1 MKPMGEV
8 DEAAMHKILDSFAK
22 AGKQLGVGE
31 SVGRIW
37 GFLLLQSR
45 PITQKEIQ
53 AATGLSR
60 GLISRC
66 LRSMEERMVITVD
79 CRGREK
85 CYSINPSLA
94 TSFGELV
101 ARQYEERVKRVI
113 EFLSEFSTTLKDT
126 QVRES
131 FRSII
136 SEYEKVS
143 FAFLLFPRI
152 IALINE
158 LNLELEDIKEVAKRI
173 YLRRAKENKED
184 VV

>member
-1 MKPMGEV
+1 
-8 DEAAMHKILDSFAK
+8 MHRILDSFAK

-37 GFLLLQSR
+37 GFLLLQSG
-45 PITQKEIQ
+45 PVTQKEIE
-53 AATGLSR
+53 AGTGLSR
-60 GLISRC
+60 GLISQC
-66 LRSMEERMVITVD
+66 LGGMEERTVAIVD
-79 CRGREK
+79 RSGRENH
-85 CYSINPSLA
+85 YSINPSLA

-113 EFLSEFSTTLKDT
+113 EFLSEFSATLKDT

-136 SEYEKVS
+136 SEYKKVS
-143 FAFLLFPRI
+143 IAFLLFPQI

-158 LNLELEDIKEVAKRI
+158 SNLELQDVKGVVKSI
-173 YLRRAKENKED
+173 YLRIAKEKTED